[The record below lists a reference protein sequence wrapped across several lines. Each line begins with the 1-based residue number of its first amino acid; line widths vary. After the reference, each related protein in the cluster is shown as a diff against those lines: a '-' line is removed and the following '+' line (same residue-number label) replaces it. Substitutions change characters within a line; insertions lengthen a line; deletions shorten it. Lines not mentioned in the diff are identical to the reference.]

1 MRTIFLFKRNHFD
14 ISNMDAILNKSLI
27 NIKSTRP
34 PSEICRAQAHPI
46 FNHLLIKNYN
56 RIIQEFIADRE
67 PRIMYVMSNKNIL
80 NFQVLIL

>member
-1 MRTIFLFKRNHFD
+1 
-14 ISNMDAILNKSLI
+14 MDATLNKSFI
-27 NIKSTRP
+27 NIKNTRP
-34 PSEICRAQAHPI
+34 PSEIRRAQAHPI

-56 RIIQEFIADRE
+56 RIILDFIEDRE